1 MYPDQ
6 KKNVPHEAEK
16 ERGNTMMKREL
27 KVEELE
33 LVVGGGVDPT
43 HVTSCKDY
51 DLSNG
56 LPLHI
61 EIGIVISAYLKKFIG

>member
-1 MYPDQ
+1 MWELD
-6 KKNVPHEAEK
+6 EEFSSRE

-61 EIGIVISAYLKKFIG
+61 EVGIVISAYLKKFIG

>member
-1 MYPDQ
+1 
-6 KKNVPHEAEK
+6 
-16 ERGNTMMKREL
+16 MMKREL

-43 HVTSCKDY
+43 PVTSCQDY

-56 LPLHI
+56 SPLHI
-61 EIGIVISAYLKKFIG
+61 EIGIVISAYLKKFID